1 MPSTQVDSLSTLLQ
15 PNTTVAVMSPKP
27 ERNDA
32 THFMALPPSPPFLP
46 SSHFLSAAA
55 ATALLPLGHS
65 FNFLLLTANFFS
77 VHGCADKQTE
87 MTRRV
92 KGNRQ
97 NGMRSIFKFGTKTC
111 VCSIVHLL
119 AENRSF
125 KIPYRISKDGS
136 ILLIRFLEK
145 CALDWSPSH
154 RSKVSLLF
162 PLAAVPDGIEEGSE
176 KPW

>member
-65 FNFLLLTANFFS
+65 FNFLLLTANFFL
-77 VHGCADKQTE
+77 
-87 MTRRV
+87 

-97 NGMRSIFKFGTKTC
+97 IGMRSILKFSKNWPKIET
-111 VCSIVHLL
+111 S
-119 AENRSF
+119 SF
-125 KIPYRISKDGS
+125 
-136 ILLIRFLEK
+136 LTEFQNM
-145 CALDWSPSH
+145 
-154 RSKVSLLF
+154 
-162 PLAAVPDGIEEGSE
+162 AVFY
-176 KPW
+176 